1 MPKDNCVTV
10 YFFGRKYDVPS
21 DLTVMQAMEYV
32 GYKLVKGCGCRG
44 GFCGACATTY
54 KIDGKSGVKT
64 CLACQKQVENGMI
77 VSGFSPVRLNERKYD
92 INKLNI
98 DEQTIGK
105 IYPEIT
111 DCVGCGVCSKSCPNG
126 INVMK
131 CVGYAVA
138 GDYEKIADESFSC
151 VSCGLCFSLCP
162 VKIPQPQ
169 IFELARRIYGRYRS
183 PESKNTEKRVEEIR
197 DGNFDEELEELTR
210 KSTAEMK
217 ILYENRIFEK

>member
-1 MPKDNCVTV
+1 
-10 YFFGRKYDVPS
+10 
-21 DLTVMQAMEYV
+21 MQAMEYV
-32 GYKLVKGCGCRG
+32 GYKLVKGCGCRS

-210 KSTAEMK
+210 KSTTEMK

>member
-1 MPKDNCVTV
+1 
-10 YFFGRKYDVPS
+10 
-21 DLTVMQAMEYV
+21 MQAMEYV
-32 GYKLVKGCGCRG
+32 GYKLVKGCGCRS

-77 VSGFSPVRLNERKYD
+77 VSGFSPVGLNERKYD

-131 CVGYAVA
+131 CVGYAVT

-183 PESKNTEKRVEEIR
+183 PESKNTKKRVAEIR

-217 ILYENRIFEK
+217 ILYENRTFEK

>member
-1 MPKDNCVTV
+1 
-10 YFFGRKYDVPS
+10 
-21 DLTVMQAMEYV
+21 MQAMEYV

-77 VSGFSPVRLNERKYD
+77 VSGFSPVGLNERKYD

-111 DCVGCGVCSKSCPNG
+111 DCAGCGVCSKSCPNG

-131 CVGYAVA
+131 CVGYAVT

-183 PESKNTEKRVEEIR
+183 PESKNTERRVAEIR

-217 ILYENRIFEK
+217 ILYENRTFEK